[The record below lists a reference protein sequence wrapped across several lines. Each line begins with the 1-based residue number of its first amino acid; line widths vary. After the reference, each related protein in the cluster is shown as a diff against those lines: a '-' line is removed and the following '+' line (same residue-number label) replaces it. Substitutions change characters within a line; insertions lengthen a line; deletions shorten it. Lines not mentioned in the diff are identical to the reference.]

1 MQLFTRRTLSLTS
14 AAALAVAS
22 IPEVNAKP
30 VEVAQGSA
38 DDLGVMSISLKDV
51 VKPQVGVQGQ
61 TQAAGTPNEAGIG
74 GFLPLVVGDNSVFFL
89 DVLANV
95 NFADINNSSSIINT
109 TVAGTTIS
117 TSSRLGY
124 RWLNGDRSWM
134 FGING
139 GYDTQG

>member
-1 MQLFTRRTLSLTS
+1 M
-14 AAALAVAS
+14 
-22 IPEVNAKP
+22 
-30 VEVAQGSA
+30 AQGAA

-61 TQAAGTPNEAGIG
+61 TQAAGTANQAGIG

-124 RWLNGDRSWM
+124 AGALRQLFVRNCVK
-134 FGING
+134 
-139 GYDTQG
+139 T